1 MSKTIAQGFDQ
12 LLIKLQPTNNEHLK
26 SVSHKSS
33 VSRCLVNNWAKTKL
47 FETGS
52 FGNGTGVR
60 HYSDTDY
67 FAICPEDAF
76 YSNSATT
83 LRYIKETLQDTFT
96 QTLIEVKTPAVRISF
111 GVHASEILEITPACY
126 HQLIETPGGKRRSYF
141 IPDYEGSWMVSCPS
155 AHNAYV
161 DKQNKRLDGKLKPLI
176 RLIKAWKFYNNIP
189 ITSFYLEL
197 RVTKY
202 AEGRTSIV
210 YDLDVK
216 NILKLLHDN
225 QLARLQDPMGFSGY
239 VWPCKTEAQRRA
251 ALSKLATGYGRAINA
266 CECRIARPDLAFDW
280 WQKFYAYEFPAR

>member
-1 MSKTIAQGFDQ
+1 MAKTIAQGFDQ

-33 VSRCLVNNWAKTKL
+33 VSRCLVNNWAKTNL

-67 FAICPEDAF
+67 FAICPEGAF

-83 LRYIKETLQDTFT
+83 LRYIKETLQARFT
-96 QTLIEVKTPAVRISF
+96 QTLIEIKTPAVRISF
-111 GVHASEILEITPACY
+111 GVHAAEILEITPACY
-126 HQLIETPGGKRRSYF
+126 HQLIETSGGKRRGYF
-141 IPDYEGSWMVSCPS
+141 IPDYQGSWMVSCPS

-176 RLIKAWKFYNNIP
+176 RLIKAWKFYNNVP
-189 ITSFYLEL
+189 ITSFYMEL

-202 AEGRTSIV
+202 AEARASIV
-210 YDLDVK
+210 YDRDMR

-239 VWPCKTEAQRRA
+239 VWPCKAEAQRRA
-251 ALSKLATGYGRAINA
+251 ALQNWPQAMAEPTMPVNA
-266 CECRIARPDLAFDW
+266 G
-280 WQKFYAYEFPAR
+280 

>member
-1 MSKTIAQGFDQ
+1 MAKTIAQGFDQ

-33 VSRCLVNNWAKTKL
+33 VSRCLVNNWAKTNL

-76 YSNSATT
+76 YDNSSTT
-83 LRYIKETLQDTFT
+83 LRYIKETLQGTFT

-126 HQLIETPGGKRRSYF
+126 HQLIDTPDGKRRSYF
-141 IPDYEGSWMVSCPS
+141 IPDYEGGWMVSCPS

-161 DKQNKRLDGKLKPLI
+161 AKQDKRLHGKLKPLI
-176 RLIKAWKFYNNIP
+176 RLMKAWKFYNNVP
-189 ITSFYLEL
+189 VTSFYLEL

-210 YDLDVK
+210 YDLDIK
-216 NILKLLHDN
+216 NILKLLYDN
-225 QLARLQDPMGFSGY
+225 QLPRLQDPMGFSGY
-239 VWPCKTEAQRRA
+239 VWPCKTEARRRN
-251 ALSKLATGYGRAINA
+251 ALSKLATGYGRAVNA
-266 CECRIARPDLAFDW
+266 CTCRIARPDLAFDW
-280 WQKFYAYEFPAR
+280 WQKFFSYEFPAR

>member
-1 MSKTIAQGFDQ
+1 MAKSLEEGFNKFLEK
-12 LLIKLQPTNNEHLK
+12 LLPAKNEHLK

-33 VSRCLVNNWAKTKL
+33 VSQCLENNWARTNL

-60 HYSDTDY
+60 HFSDTDY

-76 YSNSATT
+76 YENSATT
-83 LRYIKETLQDTFT
+83 LRYIKETLQGTFT

-126 HQLIETPGGKRRSYF
+126 HQLIDTPGGKRRSYF

-161 DKQNKRLDGKLKPLI
+161 EKQNNRLGGKLKPLI
-176 RLIKAWKFYNNIP
+176 RLVKAWKFYNNVP

-202 AEGRTSIV
+202 AESRSAISF
-210 YDLDVK
+210 DVDIR

-239 VWPCKTEAQRRA
+239 VLPCKTEAQKRA
-251 ALSKLATGYGRAINA
+251 ALSRLATAYGRAVNA
-266 CECRIARPDLAFDW
+266 CEYRTAKLDLAFEW
-280 WQKFYAYEFPAR
+280 WQKFFNYEFPAR